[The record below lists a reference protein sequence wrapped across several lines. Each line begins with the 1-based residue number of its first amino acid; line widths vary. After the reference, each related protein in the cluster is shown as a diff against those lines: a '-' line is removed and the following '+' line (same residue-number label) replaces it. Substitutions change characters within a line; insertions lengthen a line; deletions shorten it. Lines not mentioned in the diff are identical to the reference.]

1 MENLVKVT
9 LALEPTDAAK
19 LVHLAGGEENVNE
32 FAAELIRSLPIDDPA
47 ASTEAQ
53 VEQATDAEALIDLY
67 G

>member
-19 LVHLAGGEENVNE
+19 LVHLAGGEENINE
-32 FAAELIRSLPIDDPA
+32 YAAEIIRSLPIDESA

-53 VEQATDAEALIDLY
+53 VEQTTEAEALIDLY